1 MIFIFLL
8 CLISSFLGAIWGRHL
23 AIQGVTAANSLEKHQ
38 RIVYIILMA
47 IAALVASLMIVGALK
62 LTRWIP
68 LIILLYIGEYTNH
81 LMLGL
86 GCFSLGLLVA
96 LELPGR
102 HNRQRL
108 SQMAIAVLAMS
119 LPLVVLLYYLLPVTS
134 ILGTPLVVQGVV
146 MQTTSITCSAASI
159 ATLGRLIGSY
169 PNLSEGDVVE
179 ITGTNRFGTSTLAE
193 IRAMQKLGMSPRFEQ
208 DLQVADLIKVG
219 KPAVLHVME
228 PTSGTRI
235 AHAIALFAVNLK
247 QRTLTV
253 GNPLF
258 GRQVKTFE
266 QMADYWLGEAIF
278 VNVDQ
283 RSLHLNEYLS
293 L

>member
-1 MIFIFLL
+1 MILIFLL

-23 AIQGVTAANSLEKHQ
+23 AIQGVTAANALEKHQ

-47 IAALVASLMIVGALK
+47 ITALVASLMLVGALK

-68 LIILLYIGEYTNH
+68 LIVLLYIGEHTNH

-108 SQMAIAVLAMS
+108 SQMAIAVVSMS

-134 ILGTPLVVQGVV
+134 ILGTPLVVEGVV
-146 MQTTSITCSAASI
+146 MQTTSYTCSAASI
-159 ATLGRLIGSY
+159 ATLGRLIGGY

-208 DLQVADLIKVG
+208 DLQVEDLIKVG
-219 KPAVLHVME
+219 QPAVLHVME
-228 PTSGTRI
+228 ATSGTRI

-278 VNVDQ
+278 VNVD
-283 RSLHLNEYLS
+283 
-293 L
+293 

>member
-8 CLISSFLGAIWGRHL
+8 CLISSFLGAIWGHHL
-23 AIQGVTAANSLEKHQ
+23 AIQGVTAANALEKHQ
-38 RIVYIILMA
+38 RIVYIVLMA

-68 LIILLYIGEYTNH
+68 LMVLLYIGEHTTH

-108 SQMAIAVLAMS
+108 CQMAIAVVAMS
-119 LPLVVLLYYLLPVTS
+119 LPLAVFLYYLLPVTS
-134 ILGTPLVVQGVV
+134 ILGTPLVMQGVV
-146 MQTTSITCSAASI
+146 MQTTSSTCSAASI
-159 ATLGRLIGSY
+159 ATLGRLIGGY
-169 PNLSEGDVVE
+169 PNLSERDVVE

-193 IRAMQKLGMSPRFEQ
+193 IRAMQKLGMSPRFER

-228 PTSGTRI
+228 LTFGTRI
-235 AHAIALFAVNLK
+235 AHAIALFEVNLK

-283 RSLHLNEYLS
+283 RSHHT
-293 L
+293 

>member
-23 AIQGVTAANSLEKHQ
+23 AIQGVTAANALEKHQ

-47 IAALVASLMIVGALK
+47 IASLVAALMLVGALK

-68 LIILLYIGEYTNH
+68 LIVLLYIGEHTNH

-108 SQMAIAVLAMS
+108 SQMAIAVVAMS

-134 ILGTPLVVQGVV
+134 ILGTPLVMEGVV
-146 MQTTSITCSAASI
+146 MQTTSYTCSAASI
-159 ATLGRLIGSY
+159 ATLGRLIGGY

-208 DLQVADLIKVG
+208 DLQVEDLIKAG
-219 KPAVLHVME
+219 QLAVLHVME
-228 PTSGTRI
+228 ATSGTRI
-235 AHAIALFAVNLK
+235 AHAIALFAVNSK

-278 VNVDQ
+278 VTVD
-283 RSLHLNEYLS
+283 
-293 L
+293 

>member
-1 MIFIFLL
+1 MILIFLL
-8 CLISSFLGAIWGRHL
+8 CLISSFLGVIWGRHL
-23 AIQGVTAANSLEKHQ
+23 AIQGVTAANALEKHQ

-68 LIILLYIGEYTNH
+68 LIVLLYIGEHTSH

-108 SQMAIAVLAMS
+108 SQMAIAVVAMS
-119 LPLVVLLYYLLPVTS
+119 LPLAVLLYYLLPVTS
-134 ILGTPLVVQGVV
+134 ILGTPLVVEGVV

-208 DLQVADLIKVG
+208 DLQIEDLIKVG
-219 KPAVLHVME
+219 QPAVLHVME
-228 PTSGTRI
+228 ATSGTRI
-235 AHAIALFAVNLK
+235 AHAIALFEVNLK

-253 GNPLF
+253 GNPLV

-266 QMADYWLGEAIF
+266 QMTDYWLGEAIF

-283 RSLHLNEYLS
+283 RSPHLN
-293 L
+293 